1 MEAYTSAIE
10 LIFIDGTRNKLE
22 FINEANKKKEE
33 REKKYRIR
41 GTKQDPSMN
50 KKKEKKSQKENR
62 ARFVFSSRT
71 NALTPRKR

>member
-22 FINEANKKKEE
+22 FINGANKKKEE
-33 REKKYRIR
+33 RKKNIEYEEQSKIR
-41 GTKQDPSMN
+41 VWI
-50 KKKEKKSQKENR
+50 KKRKKKSQKENR

>member
-22 FINEANKKKEE
+22 FINGANKKKEE
-33 REKKYRIR
+33 RKKNIEYEEQSKIR
-41 GTKQDPSMN
+41 VWI
-50 KKKEKKSQKENR
+50 KKRKKKSQKENR
-62 ARFVFSSRT
+62 ARFVFSLRT

>member
-1 MEAYTSAIE
+1 MEAYMSAIE

-22 FINEANKKKEE
+22 FINGENKKKEE
-33 REKKYRIR
+33 RKKIIEYEEQSKIR
-41 GTKQDPSMN
+41 VWI
-50 KKKEKKSQKENR
+50 KKRKKKSQKENR

>member
-1 MEAYTSAIE
+1 MEAYMSAIE

-22 FINEANKKKEE
+22 FINGANKKKEE
-33 REKKYRIR
+33 RKKNIEYEEQSKIR
-41 GTKQDPSMN
+41 VWI
-50 KKKEKKSQKENR
+50 KKRKKKSQKENR